1 MDPADIATSNP
12 DKIYYPEAGLTKG
25 DVVGHYRTV
34 AEAMVPHLRGRP
46 LTLRRYPNGIAGQ
59 TWYQKEASPKLP
71 SWIRV
76 EPIPQRTTTDVRH
89 VICDDPA
96 TLVYLANQAAIEYHI
111 WSSTVDDLE
120 HPDMVLIDI
129 DPPDHVTVADLR
141 DIARLV
147 RDVYAAAGLTPYLQ
161 ATGGRGFHVVAPL
174 EPSQTYEEVRDLAKA
189 AAEVLAR
196 LDPDRLT
203 TAVRKNQRGDRVY
216 LDILRNGYTST
227 FVAPYSLRARPS
239 AGVATPLDWRELG
252 KAEPDGWT
260 PKRIKERLARKKDP
274 WAGMAEHAA
283 SPAKAMEL
291 LKKL

>member
-1 MDPADIATSNP
+1 MDPDEIKTSNP

-34 AEAMVPHLRGRP
+34 ADVMVPHLRGRP

-76 EPIPQRTTTDVRH
+76 QAIPQRTTSDVRH
-89 VICDDPA
+89 VLCDDAA

-147 RDVYAAAGLTPYLQ
+147 RKVYEAAGLTAYLQ
-161 ATGGRGFHVVAPL
+161 ATGGRGFHVVAPI
-174 EPSQTYEEVRDLAKA
+174 EPAYDYEQVRDLAKA

-203 TAVRKNQRGDRVY
+203 TAVRKAQRGDRVY

-239 AGVATPLDWRELG
+239 AGVATPIDWHELG

-260 PKRIKERLARKKDP
+260 PKRIKDRLARKGDP
-274 WAGMAEHAA
+274 WADMADHAA
-283 SPAKAMEL
+283 SPAKAMKL
-291 LKKL
+291 LETL

>member
-1 MDPADIATSNP
+1 MDPADITTSNP

-46 LTLRRYPNGIAGQ
+46 LTLRRYPSGIAGQ

-76 EPIPQRTTTDVRH
+76 EAIPQRTTSDVRH
-89 VICDDPA
+89 VICDDAA

-141 DIARLV
+141 EIARLV
-147 RDVYAAAGLTPYLQ
+147 RDVYTAAGLTPYLQ

-174 EPSQTYEEVRDLAKA
+174 EPSYTYEEVRDLAKV

-239 AGVATPLDWRELG
+239 AGVATPLDWHELG

-260 PKRIKERLARKKDP
+260 PKRMKERLARKQDP
-274 WAGMAEHAA
+274 WAGMADHAA
-283 SPAKAMEL
+283 SPARAMEL
-291 LKKL
+291 LKAL

>member
-1 MDPADIATSNP
+1 MDPAEITTSNP
-12 DKIYYPEAGLTKG
+12 DRIYYPAAGLTKG

-34 AEAMVPHLRGRP
+34 AEVMVPHLRGRP
-46 LTLRRYPNGIAGQ
+46 LTLRRFPRGIDGQ
-59 TWYQKEASPKLP
+59 TWYQKEAGGKLP

-76 EPIPQRTTTDVRH
+76 ETIPQRTTSDVRH
-89 VICDDPA
+89 VICDDAA

-129 DPPDHVTVADLR
+129 DPPGHVPAGELR
-141 DIARLV
+141 EIARLV
-147 RDVYAAAGLTPYLQ
+147 RDVYTAAGLVPYVQ

-174 EPSQTYEEVRDLAKA
+174 EPSQTYDQVRDLAKT
-189 AAEVLAR
+189 AAEVLVR
-196 LDPDRLT
+196 HDPDRLT

-216 LDILRNGYTST
+216 LDVQRNGYTST

-239 AGVATPLDWRELG
+239 AGVATPLDWHELG

-260 PKRIKERLARKKDP
+260 PKRMKDRLARKADP
-274 WAGMAEHAA
+274 WAGLADHAA
-283 SPAKAMEL
+283 SPARAMEL

>member
-1 MDPADIATSNP
+1 MDPADITTSNP

-76 EPIPQRTTTDVRH
+76 EAIPQRTTSDVRH
-89 VICDDPA
+89 VICDDAA

-141 DIARLV
+141 EIARLV
-147 RDVYAAAGLTPYLQ
+147 RDVYTAAGLTPYLQ

-174 EPSQTYEEVRDLAKA
+174 EPSYTYEEVRDLAKV

-239 AGVATPLDWRELG
+239 AGVATPLDWHELG

-260 PKRIKERLARKKDP
+260 PKRMKERLARKRDP
-274 WAGMAEHAA
+274 WAGMADHAA
-283 SPAKAMEL
+283 SPARAMEL
-291 LKKL
+291 LKAL

>member
-1 MDPADIATSNP
+1 MDPDEISTSNP

-34 AEAMVPHLRGRP
+34 AEVMVPHLRGRP

-76 EPIPQRTTTDVRH
+76 EAIPQRTTSDVRH
-89 VICDDPA
+89 VLCDDPA

-141 DIARLV
+141 DIARMV
-147 RDVYAAAGLTPYLQ
+147 KKVYEAAGLTAYLQ
-161 ATGGRGFHVVAPL
+161 ATGGRGFHVVAPI
-174 EPSQTYEEVRDLAKA
+174 EPSQTYDEVRDLAKA
-189 AAEVLAR
+189 AAEVLVR

-203 TAVRKNQRGDRVY
+203 TAVRKAQRGDRVY

-239 AGVATPLDWRELG
+239 AGVATPIDWHELG

-260 PKRIKERLARKKDP
+260 PKRIKDRLARKGDP

-283 SPAKAMEL
+283 SPAKALEL
-291 LKKL
+291 LNKL

>member
-1 MDPADIATSNP
+1 MEPDEITTSNP

-46 LTLRRYPNGIAGQ
+46 LTLRRYPNGISGQ
-59 TWYQKEASPKLP
+59 TWYQKEAGPKLP

-76 EPIPQRTTTDVRH
+76 EAIPQRTTSDVRH
-89 VICDDPA
+89 VLCDDAA

-129 DPPDHVTVADLR
+129 DPPEGTTVADLR
-141 DIARLV
+141 DIARMV
-147 RDVYAAAGLTPYLQ
+147 RDVYTAAGLTAYLQ

-174 EPSQTYEEVRDLAKA
+174 EPSQTYDEVRDLAKA

-239 AGVATPLDWRELG
+239 AGVATPLDWHELG

-260 PKRIKERLARKKDP
+260 PKRIKERLARKRDP
-274 WAGMAEHAA
+274 WAGMAEHAT
-283 SPAKAMEL
+283 SPAKAMEQ

>member
-1 MDPADIATSNP
+1 MEPDEITTSNP
-12 DKIYYPEAGLTKG
+12 DKIYYPEAGLTKS

-34 AEAMVPHLRGRP
+34 ADVMVPHLRGRP

-59 TWYQKEASPKLP
+59 TWYQKEAGSKLP

-76 EPIPQRTTTDVRH
+76 EAIPQRTTSDVRH
-89 VICDDPA
+89 VLCDDSA

-129 DPPDHVTVADLR
+129 DPPEGTAVADLR
-141 DIARLV
+141 DIARMV
-147 RDVYAAAGLTPYLQ
+147 RDVYTAAGLTAYLQ

-174 EPSQTYEEVRDLAKA
+174 EPSQSYDEVRDLAKA
-189 AAEVLAR
+189 AAEVLTR

-216 LDILRNGYTST
+216 LDVLRNGYTST

-239 AGVATPLDWRELG
+239 AGVATPLNWHELG

-283 SPAKAMEL
+283 SPAIAMGL